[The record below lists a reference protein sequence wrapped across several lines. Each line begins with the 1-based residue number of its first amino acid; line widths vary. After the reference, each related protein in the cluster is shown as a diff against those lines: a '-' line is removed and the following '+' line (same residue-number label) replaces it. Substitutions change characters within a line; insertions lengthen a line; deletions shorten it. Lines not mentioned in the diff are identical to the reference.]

1 MQNITTLF
9 DFCGVCLGDNTACF
23 FSSIVPVSSIAG
35 ISAGAAAGIALAAI
49 LGVLLAAWFSKKGY
63 DYYKSASDNAAAS
76 MQTNPYFVSN
86 QMAGEMMV

>member
-49 LGVLLAAWFSKKGY
+49 LGVLLAAWFSKKGEPEE
-63 DYYKSASDNAAAS
+63 SESS
-76 MQTNPYFVSN
+76 SFFVSFSF
-86 QMAGEMMV
+86 VFF